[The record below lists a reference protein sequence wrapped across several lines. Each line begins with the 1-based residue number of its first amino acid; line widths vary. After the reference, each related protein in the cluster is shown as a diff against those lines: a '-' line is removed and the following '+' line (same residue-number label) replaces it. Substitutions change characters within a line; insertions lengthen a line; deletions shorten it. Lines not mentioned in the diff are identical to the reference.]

1 MHGRQRL
8 KIFSK
13 RLEYDLLFT
22 RNVTIIRGNSGTG
35 KTTLCEILSEYLR
48 EGDNSVYKVQCTC
61 ELDVLS
67 GNWSTALLQISA
79 KKNCLLF
86 VDEDANYLKSKE
98 FANSMDGSSNYFVI
112 ISRDTLKTIT
122 YSYKEVYELAS
133 TSVGNTT
140 ITTNT
145 PFYKE
150 LNLNIKLDE
159 LRHLI
164 NKHPSD
170 G

>member
-13 RLEYDLLFT
+13 RLEYDLTFT

-48 EGDNSVYKVQCTC
+48 EKENSVYRVQCTC
-61 ELDVLS
+61 NIDVLS
-67 GNWSTALLQISA
+67 GNWSTASLQLSA
-79 KKNCLLF
+79 KKNCLFF
-86 VDEDANYLKSKE
+86 VDEDANYLKGKD
-98 FANSMDGSSNYFVI
+98 FASSIDGSSNYFVI

-122 YSYKEVYELAS
+122 YSYKEVYELTS
-133 TSVGNTT
+133 TPVGNTT
-140 ITTNT
+140 IVTNT
-145 PFYKE
+145 PFYRE
-150 LNLNIKLDE
+150 LKLNVKLDE
-159 LRHLI
+159 LRHLV
-164 NKHPSD
+164 NRHPSD